1 MAFSNFSNVLKIFGG
16 SSASEESQDELYK
29 EVLLTNLARASKA
42 DANIHPDE
50 IETIQQ
56 IMRRETGQDFT
67 EADIRKASRPELNE
81 SANLRKYLR
90 SVRGQL
96 NDQNKITILRALVD
110 VIKSDKKINVLE
122 IDFFNRVVVAF
133 RMTPTEQFEL
143 TAKNLIV
150 ISVAHLE
157 PVIQIYGFGLD
168 LALQNWA
175 FVRFVSES
183 TLDTENRP
191 R

>member
-1 MAFSNFSNVLKIFGG
+1 MVFGNFRNVLKLFGG
-16 SSASEESQDELYK
+16 SFASEKTQDELYE
-29 EVLLTNLARASKA
+29 EVLFTILARASQA

-50 IETIQQ
+50 IGTIQQ

-67 EADIRKASRPELNE
+67 EADIRMASRSELNE

-110 VIKSDKKINVLE
+110 VIKSDKIINVWE
-122 IDFFNRVVVAF
+122 IDFFNRVVVAL

-143 TAKNLIV
+143 TA
-150 ISVAHLE
+150 
-157 PVIQIYGFGLD
+157 
-168 LALQNWA
+168 
-175 FVRFVSES
+175 
-183 TLDTENRP
+183 
-191 R
+191 